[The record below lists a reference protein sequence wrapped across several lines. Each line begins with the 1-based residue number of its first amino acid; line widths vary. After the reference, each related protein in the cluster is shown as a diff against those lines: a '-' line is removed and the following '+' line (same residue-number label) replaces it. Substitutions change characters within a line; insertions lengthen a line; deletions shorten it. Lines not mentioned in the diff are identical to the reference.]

1 MSLRRTVTAIIG
13 LELIIA
19 LTILLHIGENAS
31 PGVSL
36 YKFTPLLGAI
46 VGSCLTFFSIR
57 KSALNI
63 SAERSEAWIG
73 YEKAGWILVCLAQ
86 AMWGLGE
93 SFWRYYSAIGDP
105 PFPSLAD
112 AGYMFFPALCFIG
125 LVLQPN
131 AKGRLER
138 TLVALDSLIAMGA
151 LLAISWYLLLGAI
164 AQSPATTSLAK
175 FISLYYPAAD
185 VSLLSCVIFL
195 LMRGHSQ
202 VYQATARRFSLFALG
217 LGLCLFA
224 TSDFIF
230 NLQQNAGT
238 YVDGTWVDLGW
249 PLGMLTIGLAAY
261 LRCNLPRT
269 AQETLEARRQNRVTY
284 IGFRPVQLLPYT
296 LIFILFIVLILNV
309 NSSDPAQ
316 AHIRF
321 VLMLATIVVIC
332 LVLVRQI
339 LTIHE
344 NERLSQLQ
352 AASLQQIEEQAHHIA
367 ERNKE
372 LEEGIAHLKAVQ
384 TSLANGNLRARAQ
397 LQRGVLWSLASSLNL
412 LADRLTSLG
421 LAKRRLDILHN
432 ALIDLGEAIVR
443 YRAGQGFK
451 LPPSCAN
458 MPEVAPIVHAIGAP
472 KSQLPTSAPLPSQDL
487 PAKTPSWE
495 ISPMRNPSQS
505 M

>member
-1 MSLRRTVTAIIG
+1 MSLRRTVTAIIE

-73 YEKAGWILVCLAQ
+73 YEKAGWILVCLGQ

-238 YVDGTWVDLGW
+238 YVDGTWVDLG
-249 PLGMLTIGLAAY
+249 
-261 LRCNLPRT
+261 
-269 AQETLEARRQNRVTY
+269 
-284 IGFRPVQLLPYT
+284 
-296 LIFILFIVLILNV
+296 
-309 NSSDPAQ
+309 
-316 AHIRF
+316 
-321 VLMLATIVVIC
+321 
-332 LVLVRQI
+332 
-339 LTIHE
+339 
-344 NERLSQLQ
+344 
-352 AASLQQIEEQAHHIA
+352 
-367 ERNKE
+367 
-372 LEEGIAHLKAVQ
+372 
-384 TSLANGNLRARAQ
+384 
-397 LQRGVLWSLASSLNL
+397 
-412 LADRLTSLG
+412 
-421 LAKRRLDILHN
+421 
-432 ALIDLGEAIVR
+432 EAIVR